1 MPNIT
6 STDDAKFSDDVLKAS
21 LPVFAIFKSE
31 WCASCKRVTPV
42 VEKISDDYK
51 DRVKF
56 VIVDAVKNVKAAA
69 ENNVLAIPTLVM
81 FKGGTEAERIT
92 GYFPEPE
99 LKAFIE
105 RNL

>member
-1 MPNIT
+1 MPNII
-6 STDDAKFSDDVLKAS
+6 STDDARFSEEVLETA
-21 LPVFAIFKSE
+21 LPVFAMFKSE

-42 VEKISDDYK
+42 VEKLSDEYK
-51 DRVKF
+51 DRLKF
-56 VIVDAVKNVKAAA
+56 VLVDAVKNVKSSA

-81 FKGGTEAERIT
+81 FKNGKETERVT

-105 RNL
+105 RNI

>member
-6 STDDAKFSDDVLKAS
+6 STDDAKFSEDVLKAT
-21 LPVFAIFKSE
+21 LPVFAMFKSE

-42 VEKISDDYK
+42 VEKLSDDFK

-56 VIVDAVKNVKAAA
+56 VHVDAVKNVKASA
-69 ENNVLAIPTLVM
+69 ENNVLAIPTLVI
-81 FKGGTEAERIT
+81 FKNGKEAERVT

-105 RNL
+105 RNI

>member
-1 MPNIT
+1 MPNII
-6 STDDAKFSDDVLKAS
+6 STDDAKFSEDVLKAN
-21 LPVFAIFKSE
+21 LPVFAFFKSE

-42 VEKISDDYK
+42 VEKVSEEYK
-51 DRVKF
+51 DKVKF
-56 VIVDAVKNVKAAA
+56 VRVDAVNNIKAAA

-81 FKGGTEAERIT
+81 FKNGKETERIT

-105 RNL
+105 RNI

>member
-1 MPNIT
+1 MPNII
-6 STDDAKFSDDVLKAS
+6 STDDGKFSDEVLKSS
-21 LPVFAIFKSE
+21 LPVFAMFKSE

-42 VEKISDDYK
+42 VEKLSDDYK

-56 VIVDAVKNVKAAA
+56 VHVDAVKNVKSAA
-69 ENNVLAIPTLVM
+69 ENNVLAIPTLVI
-81 FKGGTEAERIT
+81 FKNGKETERVT

-105 RNL
+105 RNI